1 MEQAIELKGVSKQYR
16 IATSQGGL
24 STRKKLGEGI
34 NSTLA
39 HPLRAIQNLRRG
51 QERFWALKD
60 ITLNVAKG
68 ESVGIIG
75 RNGAGKSTLLKLLS
89 QITYPTEG
97 EILLRGKVGSLLE
110 VGTGFHPDLTGRE
123 NIYLNGAILG
133 MRKRDIDRR
142 FDDIVSF
149 AEVERF
155 LDTPIKR
162 YSSGMYLR
170 LAFSVAAY
178 LEPDVLI
185 ADEVLAVGDQQFQQK
200 CLGRMK
206 QVYEEG
212 RTVIFVSHNMH
223 AIRQLCGSGVYL
235 KSGKMAAHG
244 PVDEVI
250 TAYVGSLETADNI
263 YPVNA
268 PGLVIDSF
276 EVEQN
281 GASNGFI
288 NGARPFEITVRFK
301 LLDRL
306 DHFRMGVFINNSLGD
321 ELFRTFLSDWDR
333 SMEDLAP
340 GSYVAQLVFPEK
352 LLSPGSYGIT
362 VGANKQGNVDLLVGH
377 RLERSINI
385 SAPLDLNTG
394 GPADPLQSRLILDKR
409 WTVERSSR

>member
-1 MEQAIELKGVSKQYR
+1 MEPAIEIKGVSKQYR
-16 IATSQGGL
+16 IAPSQGGL
-24 STRKKLGEGI
+24 HVRKKLGEGI
-34 NSTLA
+34 STTLA
-39 HPLRAIQNLRRG
+39 HPVRAVQNLRQG
-51 QERFWALKD
+51 QERFWALQD
-60 ITLNVAKG
+60 ISLNVARG

-133 MRKRDIDRR
+133 MKKKDIERR

-206 QVYEEG
+206 HVYEEG

-223 AIRQLCGSGVYL
+223 AIRQLCGTGVYL
-235 KSGKMAAHG
+235 KGGKMVIHG
-244 PVDEVI
+244 PVDEAI
-250 TAYVGSLETADNI
+250 NEYVGSLEMADDI
-263 YPVNA
+263 YPVHA
-268 PGLVIDSF
+268 PGLIIDSF
-276 EVEQN
+276 DIEQR
-281 GASNGFI
+281 GSGSGLI
-288 NGARPFEITVRFK
+288 NGAAPFEITVRFK
-301 LLDRL
+301 LLEQL
-306 DHFRMGVFINNSLGD
+306 SHLRMGVFINNSLGD
-321 ELFRTFLSDWDR
+321 ELFRTYFSDWDR
-333 SMEDLAP
+333 SMEELAP
-340 GSYVAQLVFPEK
+340 GSYVARLVFPEK

-362 VGANKQGNVDLLVGH
+362 IGANKQGNVDLLVGH
-377 RLERSINI
+377 RLERSIIVSSPTDFN
-385 SAPLDLNTG
+385 SG
-394 GPADPLQSRLILDKR
+394 SPADPLQSRLILNRK
-409 WTVERSSR
+409 WTVERTSR